1 MFDASFFMTFIN
13 ELNPVSW
20 VSILK
25 PYFLLYLGPD
35 TLLPAASICGAA
47 IGFVLIFGRYILGMA
62 KNVYRKLTMQADL
75 SDPGSPTE
83 TEPDIEK
90 MEL

>member
-1 MFDASFFMTFIN
+1 MFEVSFLMTFIN

-20 VSILK
+20 ASILK

-47 IGFVLIFGRYILGMA
+47 VGFVLIFGRYILGMA
-62 KNVYRKLTMQADL
+62 KNAYRKLTKQADL
-75 SDPGSPTE
+75 SDLESPTE
-83 TEPDIEK
+83 TESDIE
-90 MEL
+90 